1 MKKITK
7 HCLLLC
13 PFNAIPAA
21 NYAAS
26 NVSESP
32 NPGITFNAGNY
43 MIKDGISY
51 AVAGVYVTD
60 TQLLEVAQLAIALSG
75 FYYLLMQ
82 RADTGWDTI
91 QALDACMLEQ
101 GLTRPPEEE
110 L

>member
-1 MKKITK
+1 MK

-21 NYAAS
+21 NYATS
-26 NVSESP
+26 DVSESP
-32 NPGITFNAGNY
+32 QPGITFNVENY

-75 FYYLLMQ
+75 FYYPLMQ
-82 RADTGWDTI
+82 RTDANWGTI
-91 QALDACMLEQ
+91 QALDECMLEH
-101 GLTRPPEEE
+101 GLTRPPEEG